1 MSPPEK
7 RIKVENSH
15 TERHIQEYEA
25 HRNEVKQIQDE
36 NDCNKSE
43 ELKTFIKNEIAKSEA
58 RINEKLHNIEQK
70 LDSLIEKFNTE
81 EGSVIEERL
90 LEVDY
95 VQEEDDEDPVII
107 DEISSQL
114 FPIAHEDTF
123 DWFMERLKDD
133 SKRF

>member
-7 RIKVENSH
+7 RIKVENNH

-25 HRNEVKQIQDE
+25 HRSEVKQTQDE

-43 ELKTFIKNEIAKSEA
+43 ELKTFIKNEIVKSEA

-70 LDSLIEKFNTE
+70 FNTD

-95 VQEEDDEDPVII
+95 VQEEEGDEDPAII

-114 FPIAHEDTF
+114 FPIAYEDTF

-133 SKRF
+133 SKRS